1 MIVLNMFSE
10 GVIQIEGCENEVPRR
25 IFGPEK

>member
-1 MIVLNMFSE
+1 MIVLNFISE
-10 GVIQIEGCENEVPRR
+10 GVIKIEGCEIEMSRR